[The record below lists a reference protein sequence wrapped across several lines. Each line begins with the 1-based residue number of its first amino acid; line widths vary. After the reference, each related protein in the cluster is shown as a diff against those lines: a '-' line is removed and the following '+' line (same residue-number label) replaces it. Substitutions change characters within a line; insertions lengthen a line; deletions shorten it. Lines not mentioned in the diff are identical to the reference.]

1 MANAYGMPD
10 RDGAPAPKLKD
21 KGTAEDGLS
30 MIENIRGDVRAIE
43 DGQARFKA
51 GARNESLPGGFKLTQ

>member
-43 DGQARFKA
+43 EQARWSA